1 MPYEYIKAGCID
13 FSVCILHFS
22 ERKKSLDMMLLIIG
36 LPLGA
41 AQDPLIGQ
49 DINLS
54 INVCV
59 CGKWIFTVLGSMQI
73 VHESD
78 QVYGVSHSARIS
90 TIDAITKEDALE
102 FLNAEE
108 KAAATEQD

>member
-1 MPYEYIKAGCID
+1 M
-13 FSVCILHFS
+13 
-22 ERKKSLDMMLLIIG
+22 
-36 LPLGA
+36 
-41 AQDPLIGQ
+41 
-49 DINLS
+49 
-54 INVCV
+54 
-59 CGKWIFTVLGSMQI
+59 GSMQI